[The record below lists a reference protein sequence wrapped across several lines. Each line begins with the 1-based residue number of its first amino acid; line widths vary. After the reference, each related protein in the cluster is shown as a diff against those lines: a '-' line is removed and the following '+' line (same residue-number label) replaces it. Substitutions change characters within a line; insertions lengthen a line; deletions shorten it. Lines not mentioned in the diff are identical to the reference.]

1 LINSIPIIL
10 ALAPKEALQKA
21 IATRT
26 EGYLPVGAS
35 ILVQTN
41 PPKIPYMIAAPT
53 MITPGAVP
61 ASHCFYA
68 MSAIL
73 NAASRNHKVVKQVF
87 CPGLATHTGRV
98 APEMAAEE
106 MAKAY
111 RKWQERMKK

>member
-1 LINSIPIIL
+1 MQLWLVDINPIL
-10 ALAPKEALQKA
+10 VKA
-21 IATRT
+21 WKSTFSEFSNVNVI
-26 EGYLPVGAS
+26 PVGAS

-41 PPKIPYMIAAPT
+41 HPKIPYMIAAPT

-68 MSAIL
+68 MIAIL

-111 RKWQERMKK
+111 RKWQERIG